1 MLQKY
6 GNMLVWY
13 RTQQISH
20 PASFTFFFFL
30 ILSYLSKIISICFI
44 FLSFFLAYRP
54 SLILWECACMF
65 PFGLLF
71 KFQCSLRLYEWLK
84 DAQSKCFLCCFSVPA
99 VNSHFCTNASAERN
113 CSFLSPDP
121 SVGWWGSVT
130 SFVRSEAECVKSNR
144 RVFIFFP
151 PYCSVSAPCMMCRH
165 LMVCTV
171 IGAKAAEPLS
181 APTVTWAAP

>member
-1 MLQKY
+1 MCKY
-6 GNMLVWY
+6 HIQHHLLY
-13 RTQQISH
+13 
-20 PASFTFFFFL
+20 FFPH
-30 ILSYLSKIISICFI
+30 IIISVKNNFNIFY

-71 KFQCSLRLYEWLK
+71 KFQCSLRLCKWLI
-84 DAQSKCFLCCFSVPA
+84 DAQSKCFHCCFSVPA

-144 RVFIFFP
+144 RVLIFP
-151 PYCSVSAPCMMCRH
+151 PYCGVSAPCMMCRH
-165 LMVCTV
+165 LMVYTV